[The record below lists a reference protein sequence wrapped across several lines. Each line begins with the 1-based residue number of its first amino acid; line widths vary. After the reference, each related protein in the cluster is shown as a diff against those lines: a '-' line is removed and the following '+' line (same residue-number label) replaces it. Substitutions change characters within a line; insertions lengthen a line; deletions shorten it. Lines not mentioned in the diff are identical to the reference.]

1 MPFGACIVRMS
12 TMRDV
17 HLRSLDL
24 NLLQPLHALLEERH
38 VTRAARRSFLSQS
51 AMSRALERL
60 REMFGDPLL
69 VRSGR
74 GYERTVRGERV
85 LRELESL
92 MPRLE
97 AMVGGEEFVPA
108 QSRERFRVALTD
120 HASVILLPRLVALVR
135 RTAASVKLEV
145 TEWRTQSYED
155 VAAGA
160 LDTALSAEEAPPAL
174 DSEVLFNLD
183 FVCLAG
189 SAQRVRT
196 RRFTL
201 KQYLQFPHALVETL
215 EGQQTWVDRPLAQL
229 GVKRRVAL
237 TLPFFVPAIFAI
249 AQTDLIVTVP
259 RKLAEITAAMAGVRV
274 VEPPREI
281 KAFPYFMAWHPR
293 LTTEPAHAWFREQL
307 RAAARTI

>member
-1 MPFGACIVRMS
+1 
-12 TMRDV
+12 MRDV
-17 HLRSLDL
+17 HLRNLDL

-38 VTRAARRSFLSQS
+38 VTRAARRSFLSQP

-60 REMFGDPLL
+60 REMFGDALL

-74 GYERTVRGERV
+74 GYERTVRGERL

-108 QSRERFRVALTD
+108 QSHERFRMALTD
-120 HASVILLPRLVALVR
+120 HASVILMPSLLALVR
-135 RTAASVKLEV
+135 RAAAHVRLEV
-145 TEWRTQSYED
+145 SAWRTEAYED
-155 VAAGA
+155 VAAGRI
-160 LDTALSAEEAPPAL
+160 DTALSAEEAPPAL
-174 DSEVLFNLD
+174 ESEVLFNLD
-183 FVCLAG
+183 FVCLVG

-201 KQYLQFPHALVETL
+201 KQYLQFQHAQVETL
-215 EGQQTWVDRPLAQL
+215 EGQQTLVDRPLAQL
-229 GVKRRVAL
+229 GAKRRVAL

-249 AQTDLIVTVP
+249 AQTDLILTVP
-259 RKLAEITAAMAGVRV
+259 RKLAKITAAIAGVRV

-293 LTTEPAHAWFREQL
+293 LTGEPAHAWFRDQL
-307 RAAARTI
+307 RMAARTI